1 MSRQTLLV
9 SQDGSAPYRTIGQA
23 LADAADGALITIAA
37 GTYREALVIDRV
49 VTLAAGS
56 EPGDVRVDGG
66 TASAVVIAAEAAQL
80 NGLALE
86 GGSEQIPVVEVR
98 HGEASL
104 QQCTVSG
111 DAWAGILAW
120 QRGTLIARSCRVTGA
135 GGAGIVVTSSGA
147 NVVEQTTVAR
157 TRSSAIVVAEHGRLT
172 VRDCRLE
179 ETGGNGV
186 CVNGSARAV
195 VETTEITASAQP
207 ALVVEQS
214 GGAELRAVTVTA
226 STGLDAYLTSR
237 GEVALTDC
245 VFTGSGAE
253 SVLVSAG
260 SAPHL
265 RGCSITGAARTGVRI
280 TESARPYLEN
290 CLVTGSPVG
299 IRVDGGSAP
308 VLRSVRVSDASGEG
322 LLVDGA
328 TVDGEQLS
336 VSGGTGARA
345 AGGAELTLRDT
356 ELAAASGPA
365 VDVREGA
372 TARLTGVRL
381 GAVGAPGLAVA
392 GATAVAAASVLR
404 DCGVLVGADARAELK
419 DTEVVASDADG
430 VRVAG
435 GGDLTAVGCRVH
447 GAHGHGVHIQAGG
460 RADVTHCVV
469 FDNTGDG
476 IRTNTE
482 EPVRIQDCEIR
493 DNGGQALHQL
503 RLNPRFEAVDVTGA
517 DDAGTA
523 EPAAGH
529 RWSDTGNAPGPDAR
543 PTARHA
549 GTGPLAEM
557 DALVGLESV
566 KQEVTGLINL
576 NKMARRREEMG
587 LPMPPM
593 SRHLVFAGPPGTGKT
608 TVARLYGAVLA
619 ELGILTQGH
628 MVEVSRADLVAQ
640 IIGGTAIKTTEVF
653 NRALGGVLFIDEA
666 YTLTNQSKGTGPD
679 FGQEAVET
687 LMKLMEDHR
696 DEIVVI
702 AAGYSEHMDQ
712 FLASNPGMASRFSR
726 TVEFPNYTVEELVTI
741 VRGLCAKHF
750 YELTDGALEAV
761 GRYFAHIPKGPTFGN
776 GRVARQVFESMI
788 NRQASRLAV
797 SPPGSDSELSRL
809 TEADVETVPEAPG
822 GPEDDAAAPAPTPV
836 AADAGA
842 GAAASAGQAPP
853 EAVAGHAVARLAGL
867 VGLDDVR
874 RALHDRLAAL
884 VPSHRRGEPLA
895 GRANL
900 VFAGSEG
907 SGRDAVAV
915 LYARAL
921 AELGLLP
928 TGAVYR
934 VPMSGWPARWP
945 GQAEI
950 NVLTAFDEA
959 TGGVLV
965 LELDEFFAARAL
977 PERTEL
983 LTAVRE
989 LAALRDDV
997 VLVLSGEPGP
1007 LAGFLGSAPGTELA
1021 AVFAGWTDFA
1031 PYTPGELAQLTVR
1044 RLTVTGLEAGDGTFE
1059 ALTEYFTRVPAA
1071 RGAFDA
1077 HAFADRLADLAVTRV
1092 LRAGD
1097 VSDLLT
1103 LLDEEAVD
1111 DAWEAKASA

>member
-1 MSRQTLLV
+1 MSRQMLLV

-23 LADAADGALITIAA
+23 LADADDGALITISA

-56 EPGDVRVDGG
+56 EPGGVRVDGG

-111 DAWAGILAW
+111 NAWAGILAW
-120 QRGTLIARSCRVTGA
+120 QRGTLIARACRVTGA

-157 TRSSAIVVAEHGRLT
+157 TASSAIVVAERGRLT

-179 ETGGNGV
+179 EPGGNGV

-195 VETTEITASAQP
+195 IETTDITASAQP
-207 ALVVEQS
+207 ALVAEQ
-214 GGAELRAVTVTA
+214 GGSAEMRAVTVNA
-226 STGLDAYLTSR
+226 SAGLDAYLTSR
-237 GEVALTDC
+237 GEVVLTDC

-253 SVLVSAG
+253 SVLVGGG
-260 SAPHL
+260 SAPVL
-265 RGCSITGAARTGVRI
+265 RGCSMTGAARTGVRI
-280 TESARPYLEN
+280 TESSKPYLEG
-290 CLVTGSPVG
+290 CQVSGSPVG
-299 IRVDGGSAP
+299 IRVDGGSGA
-308 VLRSVRVSDASGEG
+308 VLRSVRVSDAGGEG
-322 LLVDGA
+322 LVADGA
-328 TVDGEQLS
+328 TVDGERLS
-336 VSGGTGARA
+336 LSGATGVRL
-345 AGGAELTLRDT
+345 AGGAELALRDT
-356 ELAAASGPA
+356 EVAAGSGPA

-381 GAVGAPGLAVA
+381 GASGAPGLAVT
-392 GATAVAAASVLR
+392 GAVAVAEGCVLR
-404 DCGVLVGADARAELK
+404 DCGVLVATDARAELK

-460 RADVTHCVV
+460 RAGLAHCVV

-482 EPVRIQDCEIR
+482 EPVRIDDCEIR

-503 RLNPRFEAVDVTGA
+503 RSNSRFDAVNVTGTDEGGSA
-517 DDAGTA
+517 AP
-523 EPAAGH
+523 EAGH
-529 RWSDTGNAPGPDAR
+529 RWSDTGNAPGRDGR
-543 PTARHA
+543 PAARHA

-619 ELGILTQGH
+619 ELGILAQGH

-696 DEIVVI
+696 DEVVVI

-741 VRGLCAKHF
+741 VQGLCAKHQ
-750 YELTDGALEAV
+750 YELTDGARDAV
-761 GRYFAHIPKGPTFGN
+761 SHYFGHIPKGPTFGN
-776 GRVARQVFESMI
+776 GRVARQVFETMI
-788 NRQASRLAV
+788 NRQASRLAA
-797 SPPGSDSELSRL
+797 SQPGSDSELSRL
-809 TEADVETVPEAPG
+809 TEADVETVPEAPAR
-822 GPEDDAAAPAPTPV
+822 PDENAAAAV
-836 AADAGA
+836 GA
-842 GAAASAGQAPP
+842 VPGQAPP
-853 EAVAGHAVARLAGL
+853 DAAPGRGVARIAGL

-884 VPSHRRGEPLA
+884 VPLRRAGEPLA

-900 VFAGSEG
+900 VFAGPEG

-928 TGAVYR
+928 TGTVHR
-934 VPMSGWPARWP
+934 TLMSAWPARWP
-945 GQAEI
+945 GQAEA

-959 TGGVLV
+959 AGGVLV
-965 LELDEFFAARAL
+965 LELDEFFEARTL
-977 PERTEL
+977 PERTAL
-983 LTAVRE
+983 VTAVGER
-989 LAALRDDV
+989 AASQDDV
-997 VLVLSGEPGP
+997 VLILSGGPGP
-1007 LAGFLGSAPGTELA
+1007 LAGFLGSAPGTGLA
-1021 AVFAGWTDFA
+1021 GAFAGRVDFA
-1031 PYTPGELAQLTVR
+1031 PYSPGELALLAVT
-1044 RLTVTGLEAGDGTFE
+1044 RLTATGLEAGDGMLE
-1059 ALTEYFTRVPAA
+1059 ALAEHFTRNPAA

-1077 HAFADRLADLAVTRV
+1077 HAVADRLADLAVSRV
-1092 LRAGD
+1092 LRGTD
-1097 VSDLLT
+1097 VSDLLAS
-1103 LLDEEAVD
+1103 LDEDALD
-1111 DAWEAKASA
+1111 DARETTTVLA

>member
-1 MSRQTLLV
+1 MSRQMLLV

-23 LADAADGALITIAA
+23 LADASDGALITISA

-56 EPGDVRVDGG
+56 EPGGVRVDGG

-80 NGLALE
+80 NGLTLE
-86 GGSEQIPVVEVR
+86 GGGEQTPVVEVR

-120 QRGTLIARSCRVTGA
+120 QRGTLIARGCRVTGA
-135 GGAGIVVTSSGA
+135 GGAGIVVTSPGA
-147 NVVEQTTVAR
+147 NVVEQTTVAQ
-157 TRSSAIVVAEHGRLT
+157 TLSSAIVVAERGRLT
-172 VRDCRLE
+172 VRDCRLAE
-179 ETGGNGV
+179 SGGNGV
-186 CVNGSARAV
+186 CVNGNARAV

-207 ALVVEQS
+207 ALVAEQNGS
-214 GGAELRAVTVTA
+214 AELRGVTVTA
-226 STGLDAYLTSR
+226 SAGLDAYLTSR
-237 GEVALTDC
+237 GEVVLTDC

-253 SVLVSAG
+253 SVLVGGS
-260 SAPHL
+260 SAPAL
-265 RGCSITGAARTGVRI
+265 CGCSMTGAARTGVRI
-280 TESARPYLEN
+280 TESAKPYLED
-290 CLVTGSPVG
+290 CQVAGSPVG
-299 IRVDGGSAP
+299 IRVDGGSRA
-308 VLRSVRVSDASGEG
+308 VLRSVRVSDASGDG
-322 LLVDGA
+322 LLVADGA
-328 TVDGEQLS
+328 AVEGERLS
-336 VSGGTGARA
+336 VSGGTGVRL
-345 AGGAELTLRDT
+345 AGGAELALRDT
-356 ELAAASGPA
+356 EVAAGSGPA

-381 GAVGAPGLAVA
+381 GAAGAPGLAVA
-392 GATAVAAASVLR
+392 GATAVAEACVLR
-404 DCGVLVGADARAELK
+404 DCGVLVGADARVELK
-419 DTEVVASDADG
+419 DTELVSSDADG

-460 RADVTHCVV
+460 RADLTHCVV

-493 DNGGQALHQL
+493 DNGGQALHRL
-503 RLNPRFEAVDVTGA
+503 RSSSRFDAANVTGA
-517 DDAGTA
+517 EGGG
-523 EPAAGH
+523 AAVPEGGH
-529 RWSDTGNAPGPDAR
+529 RWSDTGNTPSGQDGR
-543 PTARHA
+543 STARHT
-549 GTGPLAEM
+549 GTGPLTEM

-566 KQEVTGLINL
+566 KQEVTALINL

-696 DEIVVI
+696 DEVVVI

-741 VRGLCAKHF
+741 VRGLCAKHY
-750 YELTDGALEAV
+750 YELTDGARDAV
-761 GRYFAHIPKGPTFGN
+761 SRYFEHVPKGPTFGN

-797 SPPGSDSELSRL
+797 SAPGSDSELSRL
-809 TEADVETVPEAPG
+809 TEADVETVPEAPAR
-822 GPEDDAAAPAPTPV
+822 PDENAAARGAP
-836 AADAGA
+836 
-842 GAAASAGQAPP
+842 SGQAPP
-853 EAVAGHAVARLAGL
+853 DAPAGRGVARIAGL
-867 VGLDDVR
+867 VGLGDVR
-874 RALHDRLAAL
+874 RALQDRLAAL
-884 VPSHRRGEPLA
+884 VALRHAGEPPA

-900 VFAGSEG
+900 VFAGPEG

-928 TGAVYR
+928 TGTVHR
-934 VPMSGWPARWP
+934 VLMSAWPARWP
-945 GQAEI
+945 GQAEA
-950 NVLTAFDEA
+950 NVLTAFGEA
-959 TGGVLV
+959 AGGVLV
-965 LELDEFFAARAL
+965 LELDEFFGTRAL
-977 PERTEL
+977 PERTAL
-983 LTAVRE
+983 VAAVRE
-989 LAALRDDV
+989 AAAVQDDV
-997 VLVLSGEPGP
+997 VLVLCGEPRP
-1007 LAGFLGSAPGTELA
+1007 LAGFLATAPGTDLA
-1021 AVFAGWTDFA
+1021 GSFAGRLDFA
-1031 PYTPGELAQLTVR
+1031 PYSPGELALLAVR
-1044 RLTVTGLEAGDGTFE
+1044 RLTATGLEAGDGMLE
-1059 ALTEYFTRVPAA
+1059 ALTEHFTRTPAA
-1071 RGAFDA
+1071 RGALDA
-1077 HAFADRLADLAVTRV
+1077 HAFADRLADLAVSRV
-1092 LRAGD
+1092 LGGAD
-1097 VSDLLT
+1097 VSDLLDS
-1103 LLDEEAVD
+1103 LDE
-1111 DAWEAKASA
+1111 DALDNVPETTTVLT

>member
-1 MSRQTLLV
+1 MSRQMLLV
-9 SQDGSAPYRTIGQA
+9 SQDGSAPYRTVGQA
-23 LADAADGALITIAA
+23 LAAASDGALITIAA

-49 VTLAAGS
+49 VTLASGA
-56 EPGDVRVDGG
+56 EPGAVRIDGG

-80 NGLALE
+80 NGLFLE
-86 GGSEQIPVVEVR
+86 GGSEQTPVVEVR

-111 DAWAGILAW
+111 NAWAGILAW
-120 QRGTLIARSCRVTGA
+120 QRGTLIARSCEVTGI

-147 NVVEQTTVAR
+147 NVVEQSAVAR
-157 TRSSAIVVAEHGRLT
+157 TASSAIVIAERGQLT

-179 ETGGNGV
+179 DPGGNGV
-186 CVNGSARAV
+186 CVNGQARAV
-195 VETTEITASAQP
+195 VETTEIIASAQP
-207 ALVVEQS
+207 ALVAEQS
-214 GGAELRAVTVTA
+214 GTAELRAVTVTGSA
-226 STGLDAYLTSR
+226 GLDAYLTSR
-237 GEVALTDC
+237 GQVVLTDC

-253 SVLVSAG
+253 SVLISGG
-260 SAPHL
+260 SAPQL
-265 RGCSITGAARTGVRI
+265 RGCSITGAARTGLRI
-280 TESARPYLEN
+280 TESAKPYLES
-290 CLVTGSPVG
+290 CQVTGSPVG
-299 IRVDGGSAP
+299 VRVDGGSAP
-308 VLRSVRVSDASGEG
+308 VLRSVRVGDASGEG
-322 LLVDGA
+322 LLLVDGA
-328 TVDGEQLS
+328 TVEGDRLS
-336 VSGGTGARA
+336 VSGGTGVSAS
-345 AGGAELTLRDT
+345 GGVVLTLRDS
-356 ELAAASGPA
+356 ELTATSGPA
-365 VDVREGA
+365 VDVRESA

-392 GATAVAAASVLR
+392 GATVVAEACELR
-404 DCGVLVGADARAELK
+404 DCGAVVGADARTELK

-460 RADVTHCVV
+460 RADLAHCVV

-482 EPVRIQDCEIR
+482 EPVRVQDCELR

-503 RLNPRFEAVDVTGA
+503 RHNPRFEAVDVTGA
-517 DDAGTA
+517 DDTGTA
-523 EPAAGH
+523 PPEPGH
-529 RWSDTGNAPGPDAR
+529 RWSQPGEAVERDAG
-543 PTARHA
+543 PSARHV

-566 KQEVTGLINL
+566 KHEVTGLINL

-619 ELGILTQGH
+619 ELGILSQGH

-640 IIGGTAIKTTEVF
+640 IIGGTAIKTTDVF
-653 NRALGGVLFIDEA
+653 KRALGGVLFIDEA

-696 DEIVVI
+696 DEVVVI

-750 YELTDGALEAV
+750 YELTDGALNAV

-776 GRVARQVFESMI
+776 GRVARQVFETMI
-788 NRQASRLAV
+788 NKQASRLAV
-797 SPPGSDSELSRL
+797 SAPGSDSELSRL
-809 TEADVETVPEAPG
+809 TEADVEVVSAAAGDQEVRTAAAS
-822 GPEDDAAAPAPTPV
+822 AAAPAKDAEV
-836 AADAGA
+836 AAREKRSRTVTGR
-842 GAAASAGQAPP
+842 
-853 EAVAGHAVARLAGL
+853 AVARIAGL
-867 VGLDDVR
+867 VGLESVR
-874 RALHDRLAAL
+874 RTLQDLLSTL
-884 VPSHRRGEPLA
+884 VTAHQRGETLA
-895 GRANL
+895 RSANL
-900 VFAGSEG
+900 VFAGAEG

-928 TGAVYR
+928 TGTVHR
-934 VPMSGWPARWP
+934 VPLSAWPARWA
-945 GQAEI
+945 GQAEA

-959 TGGVLV
+959 AGGLLM
-965 LELDEFFAARAL
+965 LELDEYFASRAL
-977 PERTEL
+977 TDRTAL
-983 LTAVRE
+983 LTAVRD

-997 VLVLSGEPGP
+997 VLVLSAEPRMLADFLGDEPGD
-1007 LAGFLGSAPGTELA
+1007 GLA
-1021 AVFAGWTDFA
+1021 AVFGERLDFA
-1031 PYTPGELAQLTVR
+1031 PYDAGELALLAVQ
-1044 RLTVTGLEAGDGTFE
+1044 RLAATGLEAGEGVFE
-1059 ALTEYFTRVPAA
+1059 ALAEHFARMPAT
-1071 RGAFDA
+1071 RGAFEA
-1077 HAFADRLADLAVTRV
+1077 HALADRLADVAVSRV
-1092 LRAGD
+1092 LGADD
-1097 VSDLLT
+1097 VAD
-1103 LLDEEAVD
+1103 LLDE
-1111 DAWEAKASA
+1111 DAAEPETVPVA

>member
-1 MSRQTLLV
+1 MSRQMLLV

-23 LADAADGALITIAA
+23 LAAASDGALITIAA

-49 VTLAAGS
+49 VTLASGA
-56 EPGDVRVDGG
+56 EPGAVRVDGG

-80 NGLALE
+80 NGLSLE
-86 GGSEQIPVVEVR
+86 GGSEQVPVVEVR

-111 DAWAGILAW
+111 NAWAGILAW
-120 QRGTLIARSCRVTGA
+120 QRGTLIARSCRVTGP
-135 GGAGIVVTSSGA
+135 GGAGIVVTSSGV
-147 NVVEQTTVAR
+147 NVVEQSTVAQ
-157 TRSSAIVVAEHGRLT
+157 TLSSAIVVAERGRLT

-179 ETGGNGV
+179 EPGGNGV
-186 CVNGSARAV
+186 CVNGQARAV
-195 VETTEITASAQP
+195 VERTEITASAQP
-207 ALVVEQS
+207 ALVAEQS
-214 GGAELRAVTVTA
+214 GGAELRAVTVTGSA
-226 STGLDAYLTSR
+226 GLDAYLTSR
-237 GEVALTDC
+237 GEVVLTDC

-253 SVLVSAG
+253 SVLVSGG

-265 RGCSITGAARTGVRI
+265 RGCSITGAARTGMRI
-280 TESARPYLEN
+280 TESAKPYLES
-290 CLVTGSPVG
+290 CQVTGSPVG

-322 LLVDGA
+322 LLLADGA
-328 TVDGEQLS
+328 TVEGERLS

-345 AGGAELTLRDT
+345 SGGAVLTLRDT

-365 VDVREGA
+365 VDIREGA

-381 GAVGAPGLAVA
+381 GAVDAPGLTVA
-392 GATAVAAASVLR
+392 GATAVAEACVLR
-404 DCGVLVGADARAELK
+404 DSGVLVGADARAELK
-419 DTEVVASDADG
+419 DTEVVGSDADG

-460 RADVTHCVV
+460 RADLAHCVV

-482 EPVRIQDCEIR
+482 EPVRIQDCELR

-503 RLNPRFEAVDVTGA
+503 RQNPRFEAVNVTGA
-517 DDAGTA
+517 DDAGPAPA
-523 EPAAGH
+523 EPVGH
-529 RWSDTGNAPGPDAR
+529 RWSQPGEAVGRDAG
-543 PTARHA
+543 PTARHV

-696 DEIVVI
+696 DEVVVI

-797 SPPGSDSELSRL
+797 SLPGSDSELSRL
-809 TEADVETVPEAPG
+809 TEADVETVPEASG
-822 GPEDDAAAPAPTPV
+822 GPEETTAVTTAAE
-836 AADAGA
+836 GA
-842 GAAASAGQAPP
+842 GAAVRDGLPVAAAGR
-853 EAVAGHAVARLAGL
+853 AVARIAGL
-867 VGLDDVR
+867 VGLEGVR
-874 RALHDRLAAL
+874 RALKDLLAAL
-884 VPSHRRGEPLA
+884 VPAYHRGEPLA

-900 VFAGSEG
+900 VFAGTEG

-928 TGAVYR
+928 TGSVHR
-934 VPMSGWPARWP
+934 VPMSAWPARWP
-945 GQAEI
+945 GQAEA

-959 TGGVLV
+959 AGGVLV
-965 LELDEFFAARAL
+965 LELDEFFASRA
-977 PERTEL
+977 PAERIAL

-997 VLVLSGEPGP
+997 VLVLSAEPRP
-1007 LAGFLGSAPGTELA
+1007 LADFLGGAPGTELA
-1021 AVFAGWTDFA
+1021 AAFAARVDFA
-1031 PYTPGELAQLTVR
+1031 PYDPGDLALLAVQ
-1044 RLTVTGLEAGDGTFE
+1044 RLAATGLEAGEGAFE
-1059 ALTEYFTRVPAA
+1059 ALAEHFTRVPAA
-1071 RGAFDA
+1071 RGAFEA
-1077 HAFADRLADLAVTRV
+1077 HALADRLADVAVSRV
-1092 LRAGD
+1092 LGAGD
-1097 VSDLLT
+1097 VAD
-1103 LLDEEAVD
+1103 LLDE
-1111 DAWEAKASA
+1111 DAAEPEPETVPVG

>member
-1 MSRQTLLV
+1 MSRQMLLV

-23 LADAADGALITIAA
+23 LADAADGALITISA

-56 EPGDVRVDGG
+56 EAGSVRVDGG

-120 QRGTLIARSCRVTGA
+120 QRGTLIARACRVTGA
-135 GGAGIVVTSSGA
+135 GGAGIVVTSAGA
-147 NVVEQTTVAR
+147 NVVEQTTVAQ
-157 TRSSAIVVAEHGRLT
+157 TLSSAIVVAERGRLT

-179 ETGGNGV
+179 QPGGNGV
-186 CVNGSARAV
+186 CVNGNARAV
-195 VETTEITASAQP
+195 VETTEITASGQP
-207 ALVVEQS
+207 ALVVEQN
-214 GGAELRAVTVTA
+214 GGAEMRAVTVTA
-226 STGLDAYLTSR
+226 SAGLDAYLTSR
-237 GEVALTDC
+237 GEVVLTDC

-253 SVLVSAG
+253 SVLVGGG
-260 SAPHL
+260 SAPAL
-265 RGCSITGAARTGVRI
+265 RGCAMTGAARTGVRI
-280 TESARPYLEN
+280 TESAKPYLDG
-290 CLVTGSPVG
+290 CQVASSPVG
-299 IRVDGGSAP
+299 IRVDGGSGP
-308 VLRSVRVSDASGEG
+308 VLRSVRVSDASGEA
-322 LLVDGA
+322 LLVTDGA
-328 TVDGEQLS
+328 TVEGEGLS
-336 VSGGTGARA
+336 VSGGTGVRV
-345 AGGAELTLRDT
+345 AGGAGLALRDT
-356 ELAAASGPA
+356 EVAAGSGPA

-372 TARLTGVRL
+372 NARLTGVRL
-381 GAVGAPGLAVA
+381 GASGGPGLAVA
-392 GATAVAAASVLR
+392 GATAVAEACVLR
-404 DCGVLVGADARAELK
+404 DCGVLVAADARAELK
-419 DTEVVASDADG
+419 DTEVVAAEADG

-435 GGDLTAVGCRVH
+435 GGDLTAVGCRIH

-460 RADVTHCVV
+460 RADLAHCVV

-482 EPVRIQDCEIR
+482 EPVRIQDCELR

-503 RLNPRFEAVDVTGA
+503 RLNPRLDAVNVTGA
-517 DDAGTA
+517 DAGG
-523 EPAAGH
+523 AAQPEGGH
-529 RWSDTGNAPGPDAR
+529 RWSDAGNVPSGQDGQ

-566 KQEVTGLINL
+566 KQEVTALINL

-653 NRALGGVLFIDEA
+653 KRALGGVLFIDEA

-696 DEIVVI
+696 DEVVVI

-726 TVEFPNYTVEELVTI
+726 TVEFPNYTVGELVTI
-741 VRGLCAKHF
+741 VRGLCGKHF

-761 GRYFAHIPKGPTFGN
+761 GRYFTHIPKGPTFGN

-797 SPPGSDSELSRL
+797 SQPGSDSELSRL
-809 TEADVETVPEAPG
+809 TEADVETVPR
-822 GPEDDAAAPAPTPV
+822 APARP
-836 AADAGA
+836 DD
-842 GAAASAGQAPP
+842 GAAVDTAPGQAPP
-853 EAVAGHAVARLAGL
+853 DAAAGRAIARIAGL
-867 VGLDDVR
+867 VGLDDAR
-874 RALHDRLAAL
+874 RTLQERLAAL
-884 VPSHRRGEPLA
+884 VTPRGGGEAPA

-900 VFAGSEG
+900 VFAGPEG

-928 TGAVYR
+928 TGTVHRA
-934 VPMSGWPARWP
+934 PLSAWPARWP
-945 GQAEI
+945 GQAEA

-959 TGGVLV
+959 AGGVLV
-965 LELDEFFAARAL
+965 LELDESFGARTL
-977 PERTEL
+977 PERTAL
-983 LTAVRE
+983 VTAVRDM
-989 LAALRDDV
+989 AAVQDDV

-1007 LAGFLGSAPGTELA
+1007 LAGFLGTAPGADLA
-1021 AVFAGWTDFA
+1021 GAFAGRIDFA
-1031 PYTPGELAQLTVR
+1031 PYSPGELALLAVR
-1044 RLTVTGLEAGDGTFE
+1044 RLTASGLEAGDGMLE
-1059 ALTEYFTRVPAA
+1059 ALAEHFTRSPAA

-1077 HAFADRLADLAVTRV
+1077 HAFADRLADLAVSRV
-1092 LRAGD
+1092 LRGTD
-1097 VSDLLT
+1097 VSG
-1103 LLDEEAVD
+1103 LLDSLDEDALD
-1111 DAWEAKASA
+1111 DAPETTTVPA

>member
-1 MSRQTLLV
+1 MSRQKLLV
-9 SQDGSAPYRTIGQA
+9 SQDGSAPYRTIAQA
-23 LADAADGALITIAA
+23 LAAAADGALITISA

-56 EPGDVRVDGG
+56 QPGDVRVDGG

-80 NGLALE
+80 NGLVLE

-111 DAWAGILAW
+111 EAWAGILAW
-120 QRGTLIARSCRVTGA
+120 QRGILIVRSCRVTGL

-147 NVVEQTTVAR
+147 NVVEQTTVAD
-157 TRSSAIVVAEHGRLT
+157 TGSSAIVVAERGRLT

-179 ETGGNGV
+179 RPGGNGV

-195 VETTEITASAQP
+195 VETTGITAAGQP
-207 ALVVEQS
+207 ALVAEQN
-214 GGAELRAVTVTA
+214 GGAEFRAVTVSA
-226 STGLDAYLTSR
+226 GTGLDAYLTSR
-237 GEVALTDC
+237 GEVTLTDC
-245 VFTGSGAE
+245 VFTGSGTE
-253 SVLVSAG
+253 SVLVGGGA
-260 SAPHL
+260 APAL
-265 RGCSITGAARTGVRI
+265 RGCVVTGAARTGVRV
-280 TESARPYLEN
+280 TESAQPYLEG
-290 CLVTGSPVG
+290 CQVTGSPTGVL
-299 IRVDGGSAP
+299 VDGGARP
-308 VLRSVRVSDASGEG
+308 VLRSVRVSDASGDG
-322 LLVDGA
+322 LLVAEGA
-328 TVDGEQLS
+328 ALEGERLS
-336 VSGGTGARA
+336 VSGGTGVRA
-345 AGGAELTLRDT
+345 TGAELTLRDSEVAST
-356 ELAAASGPA
+356 SGPA
-365 VDVREGA
+365 VDIREGA

-381 GAVGAPGLAVA
+381 AATGAPGLAA
-392 GATAVAAASVLR
+392 ATAAAVAEACVLR
-404 DCGVLVGADARAELK
+404 DCGVLVGADATVELK
-419 DTEVVASDADG
+419 DTEATASDSDG
-430 VRVAG
+430 IRVTG

-447 GAHGHGVHIQAGG
+447 GAHGHGIHIQAGG
-460 RADVTHCVV
+460 RADLAHCGV
-469 FDNTGDG
+469 FDNAGDG

-482 EPVRIQDCEIR
+482 EPVRIHDCELR

-503 RLNPRFEAVDVTGA
+503 RPNPRLDTANVTGA
-517 DDAGTA
+517 EAGAAA
-523 EPAAGH
+523 EAQGGHRWSEAGATPSGGDGRPAAGH
-529 RWSDTGNAPGPDAR
+529 T
-543 PTARHA
+543 

-619 ELGILTQGH
+619 ELGILSQGH

-702 AAGYSEHMDQ
+702 AAGYSQHMDQ

-726 TVEFPNYTVEELVTI
+726 TVEFPNYTVDELVTI

-761 GRYFAHIPKGPTFGN
+761 ARYFTHIPKGPTFGN
-776 GRVARQVFESMI
+776 GRVARQIFETMI

-797 SPPGSDSELSRL
+797 SPPGSDFELSRL
-809 TEADVETVPEAPG
+809 TEADVETVP
-822 GPEDDAAAPAPTPV
+822 AAPAQPDDDAP
-836 AADAGA
+836 AAGDT
-842 GAAASAGQAPP
+842 APP
-853 EAVAGHAVARLAGL
+853 AAPPGRSLARIAGL
-867 VGLDDVR
+867 VGLDGVR
-874 RALHDRLAAL
+874 RALQEHLAAL
-884 VPSHRRGEPLA
+884 LPLGRRGEGPA

-900 VFAGSEG
+900 VFTGPEG

-921 AELGLLP
+921 AELGLLS
-928 TGAVYR
+928 TGTVHRAPV
-934 VPMSGWPARWP
+934 SAWPARWP
-945 GQAEI
+945 GQAEA
-950 NVLTAFDEA
+950 NVRTAFDEA
-959 TGGVLV
+959 AGGVLV
-965 LELDEFFAARAL
+965 LELDEFLAARML
-977 PERTEL
+977 SERAEL
-983 LTAVRE
+983 VAATRRTA
-989 LAALRDDV
+989 AQRDDV

-1007 LAGFLGSAPGTELA
+1007 VAALLGSEPGSELTGC
-1021 AVFAGWTDFA
+1021 FAGHVDFA
-1031 PYTPGELAQLTVR
+1031 PYTPDELAMLAVR
-1044 RLTVTGLEAGDGTFE
+1044 RLTATGLEAGDGTFE
-1059 ALTEYFTRVPAA
+1059 ALAEHFARTPAA

-1092 LRAGD
+1092 VHGSD
-1097 VSDLLT
+1097 VLD
-1103 LLDEEAVD
+1103 LLDEEDEDSEDGASKAETAVV
-1111 DAWEAKASA
+1111 

>member
-1 MSRQTLLV
+1 MSRQMLLV

-23 LADAADGALITIAA
+23 LADAADGALITISA

-49 VTLAAGS
+49 VTLAAGA
-56 EPGDVRVDGG
+56 EPGSVRVDGG
-66 TASAVVIAAEAAQL
+66 SASAVVIAAEAAQL
-80 NGLALE
+80 DGLALE

-104 QQCTVSG
+104 QRCTVSG

-120 QRGTLIARSCRVTGA
+120 QRGTLVARSCRVTVA
-135 GGAGIVVTSSGA
+135 GGAGIVITSPGA

-157 TRSSAIVVAEHGRLT
+157 TLSSAIVVAERGRLT
-172 VRDCRLE
+172 VRDCRLHE
-179 ETGGNGV
+179 PGGNGV
-186 CVNGSARAV
+186 CVNGSAHAV

-207 ALVVEQS
+207 ALVAEQNGS
-214 GGAELRAVTVTA
+214 AELRAVTVTA

-237 GEVALTDC
+237 GEVVLTDC

-253 SVLVSAG
+253 SVLVGGG
-260 SAPHL
+260 SAPAL
-265 RGCSITGAARTGVRI
+265 RGCSVTGAARTGVRI
-280 TESARPYLEN
+280 TESAQPYLEG
-290 CLVTGSPVG
+290 CEVTGSPVG
-299 IRVDGGSAP
+299 IRVDGGSRP
-308 VLRSVRVSDASGEG
+308 VLRTVRISAAGSEG
-322 LLVDGA
+322 LLVADGA
-328 TVDGEQLS
+328 TVEGEQLS
-336 VSGGTGARA
+336 VSGGGTGVRVAGA
-345 AGGAELTLRDT
+345 AALALRDT
-356 ELAAASGPA
+356 EVAAGSGPA
-365 VDVREGA
+365 VDVRDGA

-381 GAVGAPGLAVA
+381 GAAGAPGLAVTGA
-392 GATAVAAASVLR
+392 GAVTEACALR

-419 DTEVVASDADG
+419 DTEVVASDGDG
-430 VRVAG
+430 IRVAG

-460 RADVTHCVV
+460 RADLAHCAV

-482 EPVRIQDCEIR
+482 EPVRVQDCEIR

-503 RLNPRFEAVDVTGA
+503 RPHARLDAVNVTGA
-517 DDAGTA
+517 DGTGTA
-523 EPAAGH
+523 PPEPGH
-529 RWSDTGNAPGPDAR
+529 RWSGTGTAEEGR
-543 PTARHA
+543 PAARHA
-549 GTGPLAEM
+549 GTGPLADL

-566 KQEVTGLINL
+566 KQEVTALINL

-750 YELTDGALEAV
+750 YELTDDALEAV

-797 SPPGSDSELSRL
+797 SPPDSDSELSRL
-809 TEADVETVPEAPG
+809 TEADVEVVP
-822 GPEDDAAAPAPTPV
+822 AAPAGPDDNAPP
-836 AADAGA
+836 AP
-842 GAAASAGQAPP
+842 GAAGPAAGQAPP
-853 EAVAGHAVARLAGL
+853 DGVAGRAVARIAGL

-874 RALHDRLAAL
+874 RTLQDRLAAL
-884 VPSHRRGEPLA
+884 VPAHRRGEPLA

-900 VFAGSEG
+900 VFAGAEG

-928 TGAVYR
+928 TGTVHR
-934 VPMSGWPARWP
+934 VPVSAWPARWP
-945 GQAEI
+945 GQAEA

-959 TGGVLV
+959 AGGVLV

-977 PERTEL
+977 PERTAL
-983 LTAVRE
+983 VGAVRE
-989 LAALRDDV
+989 LAVLQDDV
-997 VLVLSGEPGP
+997 VLVLSGAPRP
-1007 LAGFLGSAPGTELA
+1007 LAGFLGSAPGTDLA
-1021 AVFAGWTDFA
+1021 AVFAGRADFA
-1031 PYTPGELAQLTVR
+1031 PYTPEELALLAVR
-1044 RLTVTGLEAGDGTFE
+1044 RLTATGLEAGDGTPE
-1059 ALTEYFTRVPAA
+1059 ALAEHFARTPAA

-1097 VSDLLT
+1097 VSDLLA

-1111 DAWEAKASA
+1111 DAREAKVSA